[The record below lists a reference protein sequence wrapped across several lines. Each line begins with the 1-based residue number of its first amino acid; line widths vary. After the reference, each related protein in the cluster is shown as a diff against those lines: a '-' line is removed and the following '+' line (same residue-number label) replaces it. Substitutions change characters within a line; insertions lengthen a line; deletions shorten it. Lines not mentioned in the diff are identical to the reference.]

1 MTGGGASPNLIAR
14 LRARY
19 RTLRH
24 FHEISEVG
32 EITRRYFAMNGF
44 DGVLTTLGVLAGAY
58 LGGVDEARAVVVL
71 IVTTAVAMG
80 VSGAYGSYMVES
92 AERGRAL
99 RELEESTLSSLADTT
114 IGAASRYAS
123 VVVSAVTG
131 GAPFVA
137 GSVAAAPFLLTA
149 FWSVDTAYYLAV
161 AVAFAELSL
170 LGAFLGRVSKD
181 RVLGYAL
188 RLVAGGILALGLS
201 LALGAGVG

>member
-1 MTGGGASPNLIAR
+1 MTGGARPSLTAR

-19 RTLRH
+19 RTLRQY
-24 FHEISEVG
+24 HEISEVG

-71 IVTTAVAMG
+71 VVTTAVAMG

-99 RELEESTLSSLADTT
+99 RELEESTLTSLADTT
-114 IGAASRYAS
+114 IGEASRYAS

-137 GSVAAAPFLLTA
+137 GIVAVTPFLLTA
-149 FWSVDTAYYLAV
+149 FWSVETAYYLAA
-161 AVAFAELSL
+161 AVAFAELFL
-170 LGAFLGRVSKD
+170 LGAFLGRVSKE
-181 RVLGYAL
+181 RVWGYAL

-201 LALGAGVG
+201 LALGEGVG